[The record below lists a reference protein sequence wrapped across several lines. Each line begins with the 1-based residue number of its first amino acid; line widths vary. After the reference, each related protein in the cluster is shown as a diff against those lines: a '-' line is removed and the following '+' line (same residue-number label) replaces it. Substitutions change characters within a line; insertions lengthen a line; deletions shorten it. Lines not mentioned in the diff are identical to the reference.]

1 MKYLLIIYATILL
14 SACNSK
20 VTLAPRDTI
29 IQHTE
34 QQVSLYKRLTQIVP
48 VILPQE
54 DSLSFL
60 ILPLDAACPACRDK
74 TLDSIYKFRKNVPP
88 NHFIILSLNG
98 GKKRLK
104 QYFKNAGHS
113 KIPEIPGVLFIDST
127 VKAWDLGLYK
137 DNPTLYYTANG
148 HTYRKIEAWP
158 HTVKEDLREFFRGYR
173 KNTE

>member
-1 MKYLLIIYATILL
+1 MKRLITYAVILL

-29 IQHTE
+29 IQQVD
-34 QQVSLYKRLTQIVP
+34 QQVSLYNQLAQLLPTE
-48 VILPQE
+48 LPQE

-88 NHFIILSLNG
+88 HHYIILSLDG

-113 KIPEIPGVLFIDST
+113 KIPEIPGVLYIDST
-127 VKAWDLGLYK
+127 IKAWSLGLYK

-148 HTYRKIEAWP
+148 RTYRKIEAWP

-173 KNTE
+173 LNPE